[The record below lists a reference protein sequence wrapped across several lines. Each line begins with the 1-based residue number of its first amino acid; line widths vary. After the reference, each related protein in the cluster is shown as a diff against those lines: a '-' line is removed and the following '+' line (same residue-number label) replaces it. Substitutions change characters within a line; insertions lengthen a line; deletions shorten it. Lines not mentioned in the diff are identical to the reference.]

1 MPVELDTSVAK
12 DTPTS
17 WRLALSFISDLYLC
31 EPASFIYVNIYI
43 FIELSNIAYVFWSIF
58 TVLMPTLFYFSIW
71 ELGIA
76 GQELTLLTAVSPVF
90 LAITPLRN
98 TLATKGGLLVLNVLS
113 LSGLLAFGLDS
124 PLHRLFVVS
133 FAHAVVM
140 IRQVLDWT
148 GLTGTN
154 VSYQAMGKCVP

>member
-1 MPVELDTSVAK
+1 
-12 DTPTS
+12 
-17 WRLALSFISDLYLC
+17 
-31 EPASFIYVNIYI
+31 
-43 FIELSNIAYVFWSIF
+43 
-58 TVLMPTLFYFSIW
+58 MPTLFYFSIW

-76 GQELTLLTAVSPVF
+76 GQELTLLTAVSPAL
-90 LAITPLRN
+90 LAIAPLRN
-98 TLATKGGLLVLNVLS
+98 ALATKGGLLVLNVLS

-133 FAHAVVM
+133 FANAVIM

-154 VSYQAMGKCVP
+154 VSYQAMREFVP

>member
-1 MPVELDTSVAK
+1 MLEPDTSVAK
-12 DTPTS
+12 DISTS

-31 EPASFIYVNIYI
+31 EPVSVICMNI
-43 FIELSNIAYVFWSIF
+43 FIELSNVAYVSWSII
-58 TVLMPTLFYFSIW
+58 TALVPTFFYFSIW

-76 GQELTLLTAVSPVF
+76 GQELALLTTLSPAF
-90 LAITPLRN
+90 LSIASLRN
-98 TLATKGGLLVLNVLS
+98 ALAAKGGLLALHVLS

-133 FAHAVVM
+133 FANAVIM
-140 IRQVLDWT
+140 IRQVLVWS

-154 VSYQAMGKCVP
+154 VSYQAMGKCDSPKV